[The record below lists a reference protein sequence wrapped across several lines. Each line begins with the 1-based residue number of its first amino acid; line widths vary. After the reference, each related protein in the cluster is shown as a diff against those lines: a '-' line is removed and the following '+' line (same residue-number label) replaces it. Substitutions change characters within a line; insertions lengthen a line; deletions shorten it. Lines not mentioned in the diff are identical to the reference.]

1 MPFKII
7 RNDITKVKADAIVN
21 TVNPYGF
28 IGRGVET
35 AIYNAAGSEA
45 LLEERRKLGIL
56 YPGDVGITPAFNLDA
71 KYIIHVS
78 GPVWKDGRSNELAIL
93 RQCYD
98 RALHMAVENNC
109 KSIAFPLLATG
120 TYRFPEEIGVA
131 IAVEAFTEF
140 LKEYEIEIF
149 LVVFGSDAV
158 RVSGTLVDKVTE
170 FIDDDYVAAANATEY
185 LPVDED
191 YNAYKDDYYDEEEYL
206 GYKELPYQNLNLR
219 ESEVGETQPEYSHSS
234 LNIPDFLRKKKPRNV
249 SESLEDALKKIYT
262 ESFEKHLQQ
271 LINKKGLKNS
281 EVYATSNIS
290 KQYFS
295 KLLKGKVKP
304 SKEKVLALAVGL
316 KLNIDETV
324 DFLRIAGYALSPISQ
339 TDKVVEYFIKNK
351 DYNVIK
357 IDIVLFDF
365 GLEPLSS

>member
-35 AIYNAAGSEA
+35 AIYHAAGSEE

-98 RALHMAVENNC
+98 KALHMAVENNC

-158 RVSGTLVDKVTE
+158 RISGTLVDKVTE
-170 FIDDDYVAAANATEY
+170 FIDDDYVVAANATEY

-191 YNAYKDDYYDEEEYL
+191 YDAYEDDEEYL
-206 GYKELPYQNLNLR
+206 GYKELPCQNLNLR
-219 ESEVGETQPEYSHSS
+219 EPEVGETQPEYGHSS
-234 LNIPDFLRKKKPRNV
+234 LNIPDFLRKRKPRDV

-316 KLNIDETV
+316 RLNIDETV

>member
-56 YPGDVGITPAFNLDA
+56 YPGDVGIAPAFNLDA

-98 RALHMAVENNC
+98 KALHMAVENNC

-131 IAVEAFTEF
+131 IAVEVFTEF

-170 FIDDDYVAAANATEY
+170 FIDDDYVAVANATEY

-191 YNAYKDDYYDEEEYL
+191 YDAYEDDYYDEEEYL
-206 GYKELPYQNLNLR
+206 GYKELPCRNPNER
-219 ESEVGETQPEYSHSS
+219 EPVVSETQPDYNHSS
-234 LNIPDFLRKKKPRNV
+234 LNIPDFLRKRKPRDG

-295 KLLKGKVKP
+295 KLLKGKV
-304 SKEKVLALAVGL
+304 
-316 KLNIDETV
+316 
-324 DFLRIAGYALSPISQ
+324 
-339 TDKVVEYFIKNK
+339 
-351 DYNVIK
+351 
-357 IDIVLFDF
+357 
-365 GLEPLSS
+365 

>member
-35 AIYNAAGSEA
+35 AMYNAAGSEA

-71 KYIIHVS
+71 KYIIHAS

-98 RALHMAVENNC
+98 KALHMAVENNC

-170 FIDDDYVAAANATEY
+170 FIDDDYVAVANATEY

-191 YNAYKDDYYDEEEYL
+191 YDTYEEDYYDEEEYL
-206 GYKELPYQNLNLR
+206 GYKELPCQNLNLR
-219 ESEVGETQPEYSHSS
+219 EPEVGETQPEYGHSS
-234 LNIPDFLRKKKPRNV
+234 LNIPDFLRKKKTETV

-316 KLNIDETV
+316 RLNIDETV

-339 TDKVVEYFIKNK
+339 TDKVVEYFIRNE